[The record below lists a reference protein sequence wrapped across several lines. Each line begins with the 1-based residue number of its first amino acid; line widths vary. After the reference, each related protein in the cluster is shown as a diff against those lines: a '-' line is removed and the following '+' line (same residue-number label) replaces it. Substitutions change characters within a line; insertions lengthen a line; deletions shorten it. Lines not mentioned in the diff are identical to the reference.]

1 MFSFVKQLRE
11 LLCSE
16 MVRHQEV
23 SRAWSFF
30 HAVQRAGL
38 VSHYQFNLML
48 ALCTSRTTI
57 MELVGQMEE
66 ANIAWDAVTYTSLH
80 AALVRCAEHQD
91 AVAVLRRGRDC
102 GLVDDDAASIAAT
115 GALKDIM
122 QKSAPRIERAE
133 AAQDYTK
140 DLRVAG
146 LADAFHFCFLLRHC
160 CTRKADL
167 QRVVSELE
175 EAQLPHSFHLYAA
188 LHRAYSRF
196 QMDDEAAAALE
207 RLQHIFASLHAT
219 REAKIDEVCTSH
231 SRTNFSFNYLLTN
244 STFELSSSNATLV
257 TSLLKHCAPGVLYGT
272 AV

>member
-1 MFSFVKQLRE
+1 MDIAR
-11 LLCSE
+11 SE
-16 MVRHQEV
+16 MVRHQET

-30 HAVQRAGL
+30 HAVQRGDL

-48 ALCTSRTTI
+48 ALCTSRATI

-66 ANIAWDAVTYTSLH
+66 ANVAWDAVTYTSLH

-122 QKSAPRIERAE
+122 RKNARSRVERAE

-160 CTRKADL
+160 CLRKVDL
-167 QRVVSELE
+167 QRVVAELE
-175 EAQLPHSFHLYAA
+175 EAELPHSFHLYAA

-196 QMDDEAAAALE
+196 QMADEAAAALE

-219 REAKIDEVCTSH
+219 REAKIDEVCATHACVNPARSTPFQ
-231 SRTNFSFNYLLTN
+231 SSQLVPDRYL
-244 STFELSSSNATLV
+244 ATTVLQRILW
-257 TSLLKHCAPGVLYGT
+257 TECHAGVLHVT